1 MTQMSEGPW
10 EERWVLV
17 KSEGR
22 RLDAEGPP
30 PGGDSGGTGPR
41 EARSGGLENY

>member
-10 EERWVLV
+10 EGRRILV

-30 PGGDSGGTGPR
+30 REVTVEALGQGKPEVGG
-41 EARSGGLENY
+41 